1 MPIIVDTR
9 GKGEAEI
16 AKFLKE
22 KNLLVEYRHI
32 DSGDIVLVGPD
43 TTVAIE
49 RKSIS
54 DLVGSVVG
62 SKNSWDKTNHHL
74 WKQIETMKNTY
85 KHSLVI
91 IEGVIDMDNR
101 TVCGIYTSLVVDWG
115 IPVINT
121 LDTKDTASIIAK
133 LFTKYGAHRVASLH
147 LPDAVRKS
155 KNMRQI
161 RLAMLCCVEGIGLA
175 TAKKLIEAEPLLLST
190 VLGEEYVKKLLKEII
205 GNNTPNQKAIQ
216 KRLLSVLYNSE
227 E

>member
-1 MPIIVDTR
+1 MIDTR
-9 GKGEAEI
+9 GKGEKEI
-16 AKFLKE
+16 ADLLKA
-22 KNLLVEYRHI
+22 KNFIVEYRKV
-32 DSGDIVLVGPD
+32 DSGDIILVGPD

-49 RKSIS
+49 RKTIN
-54 DLVGSVVG
+54 DLLSSVIGS
-62 SKNSWDKTNHHL
+62 SNSWSKTNRHL

-85 KHSLVI
+85 THNLVI
-91 IEGVIDMDNR
+91 IEGVIDWNDR
-101 TVCGIYTSLVVDWG
+101 TVCGIYTSLIVDWH

-121 LDTKDTASIIAK
+121 LSTKDSADKIAK

-155 KNMRQI
+155 KNMKQI
-161 RLAMLCCVEGIGLA
+161 RLAMLCCIEGIGLS
-175 TAKKLIEAEPLLLST
+175 TAKKLIEKEPLLLST
-190 VLGEEYVKKLLKEII
+190 VLGEDYVKQLLKEVI